1 MKHLLSLLTIAALL
15 WVGVSCSI
23 SYSFTGASIPVE
35 AKTISIGYFSNQSLL
50 VMPTLSQTF
59 TDALKDRFVQQTPLD
74 LIPQNGDI
82 AIEGVISDYS
92 SRPTAIQG
100 NDVAALNR
108 LTITVKVK
116 CVNKYDD
123 KQSFERSFSRFAD
136 YSSSQNLTSVQDAL
150 IEEIVN
156 ALTEDIF
163 NNAVVN
169 W

>member
-1 MKHLLSLLTIAALL
+1 MNRQQLVQMILCPDQIPDSELWQLTELQKKFPYCQTLHLLYARKLYTTNSLHYSANLKLT
-15 WVGVSCSI
+15 
-23 SYSFTGASIPVE
+23 
-35 AKTISIGYFSNQSLL
+35 
-50 VMPTLSQTF
+50 
-59 TDALKDRFVQQTPLD
+59 
-74 LIPQNGDI
+74 
-82 AIEGVISDYS
+82 
-92 SRPTAIQG
+92 
-100 NDVAALNR
+100 AALNR

>member
-1 MKHLLSLLTIAALL
+1 MKHLLSIITMAAFILI
-15 WVGVSCSI
+15 GISCSV

-35 AKTISIGYFSNQSLL
+35 AKTISISYFPNQSLL
-50 VMPTLSQTF
+50 VVPTLSQTF

-74 LIPQNGDI
+74 LIPENGDI
-82 AIEGVISDYS
+82 AIEGVISDYT

-136 YSSSQNLTSVQDAL
+136 YSSSQNLNSVQDAL
-150 IEEIVN
+150 IEEIVS